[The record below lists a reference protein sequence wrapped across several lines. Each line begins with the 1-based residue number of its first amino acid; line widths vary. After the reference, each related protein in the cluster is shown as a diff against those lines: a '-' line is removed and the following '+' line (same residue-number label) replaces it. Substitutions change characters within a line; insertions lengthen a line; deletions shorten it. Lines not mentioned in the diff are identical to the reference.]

1 MANKKADFKLDNV
14 KEIKKQS
21 NVKNCWFDEREG
33 LFHCLMKNGSEWTS
47 PTGSAQDDWKRV
59 PKKAGSKFVDE
70 ILKQDYI
77 KSCWFDDSE
86 GLIHCLLSDG
96 SEWTSPTWNK
106 QDKWKRVLKRGKPEP
121 EHNDSLLPQIEAQ
134 LYAQSMESPWG
145 DLPPTQQKIH
155 EIMGAMTDLLLYK
168 NQKYGDSAINPKKI
182 FYKGDSTNSILIRLD
197 DKIGRVMSNTEEKPR
212 VNDVCD
218 IIGYCTLLLISMGV
232 TAEDIAKFK
241 D

>member
-1 MANKKADFKLDNV
+1 MAKTLKSRLGEPAG
-14 KEIKKQS
+14 EICKCEACGQK
-21 NVKNCWFDEREG
+21 FID
-33 LFHCLMKNGSEWTS
+33 T
-47 PTGSAQDDWKRV
+47 TGSKSLMCPKCIGKIMSSRKLPNISNTWLENGTYHCKTDDGKEWIS
-59 PKKAGSKFVDE
+59 P
-70 ILKQDYI
+70 
-77 KSCWFDDSE
+77 
-86 GLIHCLLSDG
+86 DG
-96 SEWTSPTWNK
+96 KNWEEK
-106 QDKWKRVLKRGKPEP
+106 
-121 EHNDSLLPQIEAQ
+121 HNDSLLPQIEAQ
-134 LYAQSMESPWG
+134 LYAQSLESPWG

-155 EIMGAMTDLLLYK
+155 EIMGAMKDLLLYK

-232 TAEDIAKFK
+232 TSEDIAKFK